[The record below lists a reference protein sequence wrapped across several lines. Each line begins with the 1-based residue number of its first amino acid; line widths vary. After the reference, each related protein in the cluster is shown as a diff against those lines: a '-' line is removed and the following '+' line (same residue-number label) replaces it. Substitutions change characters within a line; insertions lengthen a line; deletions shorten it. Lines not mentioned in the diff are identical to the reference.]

1 MNFKKLPKIT
11 AIAIASVSLALTAQ
25 AAQAAETF
33 QVNGGYALNTNNS
46 FRLIDGTPRMSL
58 YQHNINDPDQQFDRL
73 PGSSSNSVLLRHGST
88 GKCLNAHYLA
98 DNKEI
103 NVWNCSASDP
113 DQNWNLV
120 NLSSGEFLIRRNGT
134 NFCVDSP
141 TRTNAGRIHL
151 ITCNANNANQRWKST
166 GTGTPTNN
174 QAALFADPILGK
186 PLRGFEHPLKGAGG
200 KEAYSSHFG
209 RDPRS
214 IQKFA
219 DDIGA
224 GIGTAIYAMRSGKVI
239 AIKQDVP
246 DMNKPAYSN
255 NQYNVNY
262 IVIEHDRDVR
272 HKSGNYYRS
281 FYMHIKQNSAQVI
294 VGQRVEAGQ
303 RIASTGYNG
312 WAEGTH
318 LHVEVNYPT
327 GRYSNSTV
335 APTVRELIDNRET
348 VPYVWNPPLDYN
360 K

>member
-1 MNFKKLPKIT
+1 MNFKKAQTIT
-11 AIAIASVSLALTAQ
+11 AIAIASVSFGWTAQ

-58 YQHNINDPDQQFDRL
+58 FQHNINDPDQQFERL
-73 PGSSSNSVLLRHGST
+73 PGSNSASTLLRHGST

-98 DNKEI
+98 NNAEI
-103 NVWNCSASDP
+103 NVWNCSPSDP

-151 ITCNANNANQRWKST
+151 ITCDANNANQRWKST
-166 GTGTPTNN
+166 GTPTNN
-174 QAALFADPILGK
+174 QAALFANPTSST
-186 PLRGFEHPLKGAGG
+186 PLRGFQHPLKGAG
-200 KEAYSSHFG
+200 AYSSHFG
-209 RDPRS
+209 RGDRS

-239 AIKQDVP
+239 KIRQDVQDLP
-246 DMNKPAYSN
+246 PNRN
-255 NQYNVNY
+255 NQYTSTPLIVNY

-272 HKSGNYYRS
+272 HKSDNYYRS
-281 FYMHIKQNSAQVI
+281 FYMHIKQNSARVI

-303 RIASTGYNG
+303 PIAETGHNG
-312 WAEGTH
+312 ASSAPH

-327 GRYSNSTV
+327 GKDDTV
-335 APTVRELIDNRET
+335 YNLINNRET
-348 VPYVWNPPLDYN
+348 VPYVWNPPYYYN

>member
-1 MNFKKLPKIT
+1 MNFQKVQKIT
-11 AIAIASVSLALTAQ
+11 AIAIASVSIAFTAQ

-58 YQHNINDPDQQFDRL
+58 YQHNINDPDQQFERL
-73 PGSSSNSVLLRHGST
+73 SGSNSNSILLRHGST
-88 GKCLNAHYLA
+88 GKCLNAHYLSNNA
-98 DNKEI
+98 EI

-151 ITCNANNANQRWKST
+151 ITCNPNNANQRWKS
-166 GTGTPTNN
+166 TGTPTNN
-174 QAALFADPILGK
+174 QAALFANPTSST
-186 PLRGFEHPLKGAGG
+186 PLRGFEHPLKGAG
-200 KEAYSSHFG
+200 AYYSHFG
-209 RDPRS
+209 RGDRS

-281 FYMHIKQNSAQVI
+281 FYMHIQQNSARVI

-312 WAEGTH
+312 WAEGAH

-327 GRYSNSTV
+327 GKDDTV
-335 APTVRELIDNRET
+335 YNLINNRQT

>member
-1 MNFKKLPKIT
+1 MNFQKVQKIT
-11 AIAIASVSLALTAQ
+11 AIAIASVSIAFTAQ

-73 PGSSSNSVLLRHGST
+73 SGSSSNSILLRHGST
-88 GKCLNAHYLA
+88 GKCLNAHYLSNNA
-98 DNKEI
+98 EI

-166 GTGTPTNN
+166 GTPTNN
-174 QAALFADPILGK
+174 QAALFANPILGY
-186 PLRGFEHPLKGAGG
+186 PLRGFQHPLNGLGNRRPTG
-200 KEAYSSHFG
+200 HPG
-209 RDPRS
+209 DS
-214 IQKFA
+214 IQLYA
-219 DDIGA
+219 DDIGV
-224 GIGTAIYAMRSGKVI
+224 GIGIPIYAMRSGRVI
-239 AIKQDVP
+239 AIKQDVQDLP
-246 DMNKPAYSN
+246 PNRK
-255 NQYNVNY
+255 NQFTPNPFLVNY
-262 IVIEHDRDVR
+262 IVIEHDQDVR
-272 HKSGNYYRS
+272 HKSGKYYRS
-281 FYMHIKQNSAQVI
+281 LYMHIKQNSARFI
-294 VGQRVEAGQ
+294 VGQQVEAG
-303 RIASTGYNG
+303 RPIAETGHNG
-312 WAEGTH
+312 ASSAPH

-327 GRYSNSTV
+327 GSDPLR
-335 APTVRELIDNRET
+335 NRKT